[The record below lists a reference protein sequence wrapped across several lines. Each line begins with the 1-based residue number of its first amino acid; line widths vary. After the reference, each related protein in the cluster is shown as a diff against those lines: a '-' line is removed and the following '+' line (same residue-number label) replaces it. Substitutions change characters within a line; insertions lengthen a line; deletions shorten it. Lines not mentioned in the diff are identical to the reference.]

1 MTEIESELPAEER
14 QDSDYDG
21 AWKETI
27 RLHLP
32 EAIQKGFP
40 AFANLIDWNCEPTWL
55 DKEISQI
62 IGRFGHRSRE
72 VDLLFKVRLL
82 DGRDQWILCH
92 LEIQTQFEPDFSFR
106 IDLYNAGLKW
116 MFQQDVVTLV
126 ILADLRPDW
135 RPNVHRFELAD
146 FRSVREFPICK
157 LLDRFATDW
166 IDDKSLV
173 VQVARAQIA
182 ALRTSSD
189 PDARFNAKTQLVRN
203 LYTMGYTSDSIREIF
218 RLIDW
223 MMRLRPDLDRR
234 FMSEL
239 VTFEEENRMPYV
251 TSIERMAKED
261 GFEKGLE
268 KGLEKGREQGSATL
282 LLRILT
288 RKFGSLP
295 EDVQQQIRQLKL
307 EQSQELGEALL
318 DIKSVE
324 DLGIWLKTTN
334 L

>member
-1 MTEIESELPAEER
+1 MTEIENELPEEER

-21 AWKETI
+21 AWKEAI
-27 RLHLP
+27 RLHLMP
-32 EAIQKGFP
+32 AIKKCFP
-40 AFANLIDWNCEPTWL
+40 AFADLIDWNCEPEWL

-62 IGRFGHRSRE
+62 IGRFGHRNRE

-92 LEIQTQFEPDFSFR
+92 LEIQTHFEADFTFR
-106 IDLYNAGLKW
+106 IDLYNAGVKW
-116 MFQQDVVTLV
+116 MFQQEVVTLV

-135 RPNVHRFELAD
+135 RPKAHRFELAD

-157 LLDRFATDW
+157 LLDRLATDW
-166 IDDKSLV
+166 IDDNSLV

-189 PDARFNAKTQLVRN
+189 PEARFSAKTQLVRN
-203 LYTMGYTSDSIREIF
+203 LYTMGYSSDTIREIF

-239 VTFEEENRMPYV
+239 VAFEEENRMPYV
-251 TSIERMAKED
+251 TSIERLAKEE
-261 GFEKGLE
+261 GFER
-268 KGLEKGREQGSATL
+268 GREQGTATL
-282 LLRILT
+282 LLRILS
-288 RKFGSLP
+288 RQCGSLP
-295 EDVQQQIRQLKL
+295 EDVQQQVRQLKL
-307 EQSQELGEALL
+307 EQSQNLGEALL
-318 DIKSVE
+318 DFRSLD
-324 DLGIWLKTTN
+324 DLRIWLKTTIE
-334 L
+334 